1 MKILIFGDVFGRT
14 GLEALRETLPR
25 LRAAHALDLVVAN
38 AENLANGK
46 GLTAK
51 LLSEL
56 FALGVDVATTGDHAW
71 DERAGISLFD
81 TEAGRLLRPA
91 NFPPGVPGR
100 GWTTLTH
107 GVTTVAV
114 VNLIGRVFFR
124 SQYDDPFRA
133 AEAILSALP
142 RVQPLVILVDLHAEA
157 TSEKRA
163 LAFFLDGKVTALW
176 GTHTHVPTADE
187 QLLPNGT
194 AYLTDVGMTGSLNS
208 VIGLP
213 SRGVIDGLRL
223 QMGMGLKPESAR
235 PWEVNAAL
243 LDIDEASGKARA
255 IQQIREILP

>member
-1 MKILIFGDVFGRT
+1 MKVLVFGDVFGRT
-14 GLEALRETLPR
+14 GLDALREVLPR
-25 LRAAHALDLVVAN
+25 LRTEHTPDLIVAN

-46 GLTAK
+46 GLTPK

-56 FALGVDVATTGDHAW
+56 FALGVDVTTTGDHAW
-71 DERAGISLFD
+71 DERTGVPLFD
-81 TEAGRLLRPA
+81 AEMSRLLRPA

-100 GWTTLTH
+100 GWTTFTR

-124 SQYDDPFRA
+124 NQYDDPLRS

-213 SRGVIDGLRL
+213 TRGVIDGLRL
-223 QMGMGLKPESAR
+223 QMGTGLKPESAR
-235 PWEVNAAL
+235 PWEVNAVL
-243 LDIDEASGKARA
+243 LDIDDSSGKARG
-255 IQQIREILP
+255 IQRIREILP